1 MFPKMV
7 LEHHFFK
14 GGILMCANEKN
25 SFSGVLRPSVFNRYI
40 TNHDTKLVFNSCS
53 CSLICLEEEK
63 LTALRQGKLD
73 SFSEDELT
81 LLKKMNFINS
91 ITNEKEYV
99 VKDHYESRASDK
111 VLNLTIFTTTLCN
124 ARCAYCFE
132 KNVERS
138 TPNEEKIDDIIDFI
152 LKQRKESVHMKWFG
166 GEPLMNTKIIN
177 RVTSELKNN
186 GIDFDCSM
194 ITNGYLI
201 LRNLDHI
208 KNWNIK
214 CIQITLDGINEKYN
228 MVKNYIYKNDP
239 NPFMTVINGIKG
251 LLSIGVKVSV
261 RLNFD
266 KYNYKDILE
275 CIDYLNA
282 EIGHPENF
290 KIYCH
295 NIFGPS
301 GVYHLNDGTNLY
313 ELVVGKLIEC
323 GYINTIFRL
332 GLRYR
337 PVPCAAYNPNFF
349 VIDTYGHLLKCEHC
363 VSEKLCKNI
372 VGNINNGITNRRNF
386 NYWLDRKLPYNKCQ
400 LCEFLPLCQ
409 GGCKFE
415 VLEDYDNSACLP
427 YRDCIDELLYKYYL
441 FKTEKDNRG

>member
-1 MFPKMV
+1 MYT
-7 LEHHFFK
+7 
-14 GGILMCANEKN
+14 NEKDGA
-25 SFSGVLRPSVFNRYI
+25 FRVLKPSVFNRYI
-40 TNHDTKLVFNSCS
+40 TSHDAKLVFNSCS
-53 CSLICLEEEK
+53 CSLICLEEGK
-63 LTALRQGKLD
+63 LAALREDKLD
-73 SFSEDELT
+73 LFSEDELT

-91 ITNEKEYV
+91 IPNEKEYV
-99 VKDHYESRASDK
+99 AKEHYQSRISDK
-111 VLNLTIFTTTLCN
+111 ILNLTIFTTTLCN

-132 KNVERS
+132 KDMARS
-138 TPNEEKIDDIIDFI
+138 TPNEKMINDIVDFI
-152 LKQRKESVHMKWFG
+152 LKQRKESVHIKWFG

-177 RVTSELKNN
+177 RVTSELKSN
-186 GIDFDCSM
+186 GVDFDCSM

-201 LRNLDHI
+201 LRNLDRV
-208 KNWNIK
+208 KNWNLK

-228 MVKNYIYKNDP
+228 AVKNYIYKNDL

-251 LLSIGVKVSV
+251 LLGIGVKVSV

-266 KYNYKDILE
+266 KNNYQDILE

-290 KIYCH
+290 KIYSH

-301 GVYHLNDGTNLY
+301 SVYHLDDGTNLY

-323 GYINTIFRL
+323 GYINTMFRL

-363 VSEKLCKNI
+363 ASEKRCKGI
-372 VGNINNGITNRRNF
+372 VGNINSGITNRENF
-386 NYWLDRKLPYNKCQ
+386 NYWLDRKFPYDKCR

-409 GGCKFE
+409 GGCRFE
-415 VLEDYDNSACLP
+415 AMKDYDDSACLP
-427 YRDCIDELLYKYYL
+427 YKDCIDELLYKYYL
-441 FKTEKDNRG
+441 FKSNRG